1 MPLLELHAVSKSF
14 GGLTAVRDVSLCL
27 AEKEVRAIIGPNGAG
42 KSTLFNIIAGTFPP
56 SAGDIIFNGTSL
68 AGRSSYEI
76 CQLGI
81 SRTFQ
86 ITSIYKGLTAYENV
100 RLAAQAKDPRRARML
115 GARAVF
121 ADASTRADAA
131 LEQLGLTAVANRTAG
146 LLSHGDQRL
155 LELAMAVAQSPR
167 VLLLDEPTQ
176 GLSVEETA
184 QTVEILA
191 NLLSRQSVA
200 VLLVEHDME
209 VVFRLAHAITV
220 LHRGAVLAEGPPEV
234 VRADTG
240 VQRAYLGETG

>member
-1 MPLLELHAVSKSF
+1 MPLLELRAVSKSF

-56 SAGDIIFNGTSL
+56 SAGDIIFNGASL
-68 AGRSSYEI
+68 AGRSSHEI
-76 CQLGI
+76 CQFGI

-86 ITSIYKGLTAYENV
+86 ITSIYRGLTAHENV
-100 RLAAQAKDPRRARML
+100 RLAAQAKDSRRARML
-115 GARAVF
+115 GAHAVF
-121 ADASTRADAA
+121 EAAATRAEVA

-184 QTVEILA
+184 QTVETLA

-220 LHRGAVLAEGPPEV
+220 LHRGAVLAEGTPEV
-234 VRADTG
+234 VRADTE
-240 VQRAYLGETG
+240 VQRAYLGEAG

>member
-1 MPLLELHAVSKSF
+1 MSLLELRAVSKSF

-56 SAGDIIFNGTSL
+56 SAGDIIFNDASL

-86 ITSIYKGLTAYENV
+86 ITSIYRDLTAHENV

-115 GARAVF
+115 GAHAVF
-121 ADASTRADAA
+121 SDAAARAEVA
-131 LEQLGLTAVANRTAG
+131 LEQLGLTAGANRTAG

-184 QTVEILA
+184 QTVETLA
-191 NLLSRQSVA
+191 NLLYRQSVA

-220 LHRGAVLAEGPPEV
+220 MHRGAVLAEGPPEV
-234 VRADTG
+234 VRADKE
-240 VQRAYLGETG
+240 VQRAYLGEAG

>member
-1 MPLLELHAVSKSF
+1 MPLLELRQISKSF
-14 GGLTAVRDVSLCL
+14 GGLNAVRDVSINL
-27 AEKEVRAIIGPNGAG
+27 AEREMRAIIGPNGAG

-56 SAGDIIFNGTSL
+56 SSGEIYFEGSPL
-68 AGRSSYEI
+68 LGRSSYEI

-86 ITSIYKGLTAYENV
+86 ITAIYRGLTARENV
-100 RLAAQAKDPRRARML
+100 RLAAQAKDPRRARVL
-115 GARAVF
+115 GGLAVF
-121 ADASTRADAA
+121 AAAAERADAA
-131 LEQLGLTAVANRTAG
+131 LEQLGLTAVAHRTAG
-146 LLSHGDQRL
+146 SLSHGDQRL

-184 QTVEILA
+184 QTVETLA
-191 NLLSRQSVA
+191 NLLAGQSIA

-209 VVFRLAHAITV
+209 VVFRLAQTITV
-220 LHRGAVLAEGPPEV
+220 LHRGVVLAEGSPEA
-234 VRADTG
+234 VRADAE

>member
-1 MPLLELHAVSKSF
+1 L
-14 GGLTAVRDVSLCL
+14 
-27 AEKEVRAIIGPNGAG
+27 
-42 KSTLFNIIAGTFPP
+42 
-56 SAGDIIFNGTSL
+56 
-68 AGRSSYEI
+68 GRSSYEI

-86 ITSIYKGLTAYENV
+86 ITSIYRDLTARENV
-100 RLAAQAKDPRRARML
+100 RLAAQAKDPRRARL
-115 GARAVF
+115 LRGHAVF
-121 ADASTRADAA
+121 ADAASRADAA
-131 LEQLGLTAVANRTAG
+131 LGQLGLTPVANRTAG

-167 VLLLDEPTQ
+167 ILLLDEPTQ

-184 QTVEILA
+184 QTVETLA
-191 NLLSRQSVA
+191 NLLASQSVA

-234 VRADTG
+234 VRADAD
-240 VQRAYLGETG
+240 VQRAYLGKTG

>member
-1 MPLLELHAVSKSF
+1 MPLLELRGVSKSF
-14 GGLTAVRDVSLCL
+14 GGLNAVRDVWLSL
-27 AEKEVRAIIGPNGAG
+27 ARKEVRAIIGPNGAG
-42 KSTLFNIIAGTFPP
+42 KSTLFNIIAGAFRP
-56 SAGDIIFNGTSL
+56 SAGEIYFNGSPL
-68 AGRSSYEI
+68 LGRSSYEI

-86 ITSIYKGLTAYENV
+86 ITSVYHGLTARENV
-100 RLAAQAKDPRRARML
+100 RLAAQAKDPRRARVL
-115 GARAVF
+115 GRQAVF
-121 ADASTRADAA
+121 AQAAAHADAA

-155 LELAMAVAQSPR
+155 LELAMAVAQAPR

-184 QTVEILA
+184 QTVETLA
-191 NLLSRQSVA
+191 NLLSGQSLA

-209 VVFRLAHAITV
+209 VVFRLAHTITV
-220 LHRGAVLAEGPPEV
+220 LHRGAVLAEGPPEA
-234 VRADTG
+234 VRADAE